1 MSSLSKPQF
10 GGLSGSN
17 MGKTLGGIAG
27 SMGGGLNKIPG
38 ATNMP
43 NKIGPGPA
51 KPFGPKTPG
60 FTTMPNKVSPGAKP
74 GNILKQP
81 GVTLLGGNR

>member
-27 SMGGGLNKIPG
+27 SMGGGLNKMPG
-38 ATNMP
+38 YTTLP
-43 NKIGPGPA
+43 GKVSPGPA
-51 KPFGPKTPG
+51 TPFGPKYPG
-60 FTTMPNKVSPGAKP
+60 YTTMPKKVSPGTKP
-74 GNILKQP
+74 GGILKQP